1 MDFLKAEQMPWLGD
15 AMARIR
21 HAAGAARMPHSLLLL
36 GAAGL
41 GVDDLAHWMAAFA
54 LCDDTAKR
62 PCGTCA
68 SCLLLKADSH
78 PDALIV
84 RVEEDAKQIKVEQVR
99 ALIDALTLKSYRGG
113 YKVGLIE
120 GAELLNANGANA
132 FLKTLEEP
140 TQNTLLILTANPN
153 HRLPATVSSRCLR
166 IKLRAPAPADARD
179 WLRAHVASDREWDAA
194 LALAGGAPLLAREVD
209 AAGLAAIDAGMRDGI
224 RQLSAGEVDVTLL
237 AEQWLRSNLQLRI
250 LWLENWITTRVRVG
264 LGVQESSA
272 NGTPVR
278 LPATAV
284 RLKICQ
290 LFELLDSARR
300 FRRLSQTGMNQQ
312 LALET
317 LLLGG
322 LGALSG

>member
-1 MDFLKAEQMPWLGD
+1 MDFLKAEQLPWLGD

-21 HAAGAARMPHSLLLL
+21 QAAGASRMPHSLLLL

-41 GVDDLAHWMAAFA
+41 GIDDLAHWMAAFA
-54 LCDDTAKR
+54 LCDDTGKR
-62 PCGTCA
+62 PCGVCA
-68 SCLLLKADSH
+68 SCLLLKAGNH

-166 IKLRAPAPADARD
+166 LKLRAPASADALAWLREHVAADRD
-179 WLRAHVASDREWDAA
+179 WDPA
-194 LALAGGAPLLAREVD
+194 LALAGGAPLLARDID
-209 AAGLAAIDAGMRDGI
+209 AAGLAAIDAGMRDGL
-224 RQLSAGEVDVTLL
+224 RQLSAGEIDVTLL
-237 AEQWLRSNLQLRI
+237 AEQWVRSHLQLRI
-250 LWLENWITTRVRVG
+250 LWLENWITTRVRLC
-264 LGVQESSA
+264 LGVQKSSS
-272 NGTPVR
+272 NDIPVR
-278 LPATAV
+278 LPATPV
-284 RLKICQ
+284 RIKICQ
-290 LFELLDSARR
+290 LFDLLDSARQ

>member
-1 MDFLKAEQMPWLGD
+1 MDFLRAQQLFWLD
-15 AMARIR
+15 SAMARIR
-21 HAAGAARMPHSLLLL
+21 QAAGAGRMPHSLLLL
-36 GAAGL
+36 SQPGL
-41 GVDDLAHWMAAFA
+41 GVEFLAHWIMAFV
-54 LCDDTAKR
+54 LCDDTKKR

-68 SCLLLKADSH
+68 SCVLLKADNH

-99 ALIDALTLKSYRGG
+99 TLIDALMLKSYRGG
-113 YKVGLIE
+113 YKAGLIE

-140 TQNTLLILTANPN
+140 TQNTVLILTANPN

-166 IKLRAPAPADARD
+166 ISLRAPAAREAGE
-179 WLRAHVASDREWDAA
+179 WLKRQVAADREWEAA
-194 LALAGGAPLLAREVD
+194 LELAGGAPLLACEFD
-209 AAGLAAIDAGMRDGI
+209 SAGLIQIDQGMRAALT
-224 RQLSAGEVDVTLL
+224 QLSAGEVDVTLL
-237 AEQWLRSNLQLRI
+237 AEQWVRSHLQLRI
-250 LWLENWITTRVRVG
+250 LWLENWITARVRLC
-264 LGVQESSA
+264 LGVRDSSPGDA
-272 NGTPVR
+272 PAR
-278 LPATAV
+278 LPATQV
-284 RLKICQ
+284 RAKIRQ
-290 LFELLDSARR
+290 LYALLDSARQ